1 MKKAKYGKM
10 RQVTAVNA
18 VNGSKTEGFL
28 LPWFSPIIY
37 HIAAFPATA
46 QEERRD
52 ASPLSLVLLLLHVPV
67 QECHDLAS
75 RAGVVRTERV
85 RAGAV
90 CNLRV
95 VVHCPQHSIR
105 EILACRYI
113 FERIAAACCRL
124 VCCSPKERDHM
135 CSRARRFRR
144 ERRGS
149 GAIGNVVFIRPQHC
163 LVVVSTFLYIRE
175 GIARALRLGTA
186 LGSPEEGHDLT
197 ACAGSFRTE
206 GVRTS
211 AVRDLRLMVYRPQH
225 RIIVVCTLLHIHKR
239 IRRCARRQLRNAFRT
254 GFTANCAGIGLNS
267 FCRLCRFLGNLS
279 AIPFMS

>member
-95 VVHCPQHSIR
+95 VVHCPQHSISNR
-105 EILACRYI
+105 AYVLENG
-113 FERIAAACCRL
+113 RIT
-124 VCCSPKERDHM
+124 M
-135 CSRARRFRR
+135 
-144 ERRGS
+144 S
-149 GAIGNVVFIRPQHC
+149 GDA
-163 LVVVSTFLYIRE
+163 S
-175 GIARALRLGTA
+175 
-186 LGSPEEGHDLT
+186 
-197 ACAGSFRTE
+197 
-206 GVRTS
+206 
-211 AVRDLRLMVYRPQH
+211 
-225 RIIVVCTLLHIHKR
+225 TLLHDDKVR
-239 IRRCARRQLRNAFRT
+239 KAY
-254 GFTANCAGIGLNS
+254 
-267 FCRLCRFLGNLS
+267 LG
-279 AIPFMS
+279 A